1 MAGDDDIRINLET
14 LYELLRQEK
23 TKNELQHLPRT
34 FYQDVIDYLE
44 TKRKELPTSKIE
56 TLTSITERY
65 NSHRQIDNAQAIIKQ
80 LYERREKKI
89 INLAIGHVRTGTSQ
103 NPESFLPQET
113 ELFTTT
119 SMILKKFKENILDNI
134 LKLNPPPQSIKFF
147 SEQKK
152 DKVKKNNFLSV
163 RFISP
168 IPKFMGLSESMA
180 KTFGPYKED
189 DIATLPRD
197 IVKQLIKKKRIEIIK
212 FNPKN

>member
-1 MAGDDDIRINLET
+1 MVGDDDIRINLET

-23 TKNELQHLPRT
+23 TKNELQRLPRM

-56 TLTSITERY
+56 TLTSVTERY

-89 INLAIGHVRTGTSQ
+89 IDLAIGHVRTGTNS
-103 NPESFLPQET
+103 NSESFLPQET
-113 ELFTTT
+113 ELFSTV
-119 SMILKKFKENILDNI
+119 SMILEKFKENILDNI
-134 LKLNPPPQSIKFF
+134 LKLNLPPKSIKLF

-152 DKVKKNNFLSV
+152 DETEKNTYLSV
-163 RFISP
+163 RFISS
-168 IPKFMGLSESMA
+168 IPKFMGISESKA

-189 DIATLPRD
+189 DLATLPRN

-212 FNPKN
+212 FNP